1 MIDAKYKIIYA
12 QPYVSGK
19 SLMQDQILMIQMPNG
34 SVNSS
39 ENKVAL
45 ISNIWED
52 LQKSNGTYIV
62 KHAKG
67 DSWYWDDDKLVV
79 TDTETEKNIK
89 FKVQIP
95 FPDKTIFENL
105 NNESED
111 TEWAC
116 YWKNK
121 LNKK

>member
-1 MIDAKYKIIYA
+1 MADLKYKIIYA

-19 SLMQDQILMIQMPNG
+19 SLIQDQLLMIQMPNG

-39 ENKVAL
+39 ENKVTL

-52 LQKSNGTYIV
+52 LQKTTGTYIV
-62 KHAKG
+62 KHVKG
-67 DSWYWDDDKLVV
+67 DAWYWDDDKLLV

-95 FPDKTIFENL
+95 IPSKTIFESLAENPG
-105 NNESED
+105 D